1 MESMGIGNKHPK
13 KSVEAEP
20 TQSQSSSGIYW
31 PPVANGMAS
40 PDTLAR
46 VLLSETVACAT
57 PSGGRPSLKQRRTR
71 L

>member
-1 MESMGIGNKHPK
+1 MESTGIGNKHPK

-20 TQSQSSSGIYW
+20 TQGQSRSAVSW

-46 VLLSETVACAT
+46 VLSSETVAA
-57 PSGGRPSLKQRRTR
+57 QRR
-71 L
+71 LAAALH